1 MRNLTIYGS
10 SINVLKKH
18 SQNSTEMVKTLLLI
32 YILSTFVVMWLRH
45 FSKNGHEFK
54 RYDEKD
60 WAWYIF
66 FPIFNTICALIVIL
80 LLFRSFFTY
89 YVLEHFFST
98 WQLLPTIQLRKDPD
112 LIFLM
117 IALPIYGSLI
127 YSCERKVK
135 GTD

>member
-1 MRNLTIYGS
+1 
-10 SINVLKKH
+10 
-18 SQNSTEMVKTLLLI
+18 MVKTLLLI
-32 YILSTFVVMWLRH
+32 YILSTFVVIAFRH
-45 FSKNGHEFK
+45 FAKNGHEFK
-54 RYDEKD
+54 RYEERD

-66 FPIFNTICALIVIL
+66 CPVFNTISALIVIL
-80 LLFRSFFTY
+80 VLFRFLFIY

-98 WQLLPTIQLRKDPD
+98 WQLLPTIQLRKDQD

-127 YSCERKVK
+127 YNRERKVK